1 MPRINFQILFAAVL
15 DELKQPAEFI
25 WGDYGKKLTVDRVER
40 VLASWTPKLH
50 PMGAGQHS

>member
-25 WGDYGKKLTVDRVER
+25 WGDYGKKLTVDRVEPR
-40 VLASWTPKLH
+40 SGLLDS
-50 PMGAGQHS
+50 